1 MLDHLPMPVLIRMDV
16 HVECRMTL
24 VVEQS
29 LDEVWRA
36 LTEPADLAQWLAPG
50 TIEPHLGGAVK
61 IALESSGTTID
72 SFVTAWAPLRRLG
85 YSWSDGQGPLRPV
98 NWRLTTVPRGVAIEL
113 TVGVPID
120 EDAARA
126 FAGWS
131 AHLHML
137 GAFLAGVP
145 LGFPLQQFR
154 EFRDAFGAQLR
165 AA

>member
-1 MLDHLPMPVLIRMDV
+1 MLDELPMPVLVRMDV
-16 HVECRMTL
+16 HVESRMTI

-36 LTEPADLAQWLAPG
+36 LTDRAALAQWLAPG
-50 TIEPHLGGAVK
+50 TVEPHLGGAVK
-61 IALESSGTTID
+61 IALESSGVPID
-72 SFVTAWAPLRRLG
+72 SFVTAWTPRRRLG
-85 YSWSDGQGPLRPV
+85 YSWSSGEGPLPPV
-98 NWRLTTVPRGVAIEL
+98 NWRLAEVPQGVAIEL
-113 TVGVPID
+113 TVGVPVG

-145 LGFPLQQFR
+145 VAFPLQQFR
-154 EFRDAFGAQLR
+154 EFRAVYGAQLQ